1 MINEVCNQRCS
12 YCFASEFVNKKRN
25 DMSFLNF
32 KKAVDFICT
41 AKQFNRVGV
50 IGGEPLL
57 HPQFDKF
64 ISYLENNEKVKRFVV
79 FTNGVFLLDHKKC
92 IESKKVGILINVNSP
107 LEVGENN
114 YKKTVEA
121 IDYIVNN
128 DDINKLTIGL
138 NIFSPDLDYSFFT
151 SLAEKYDF
159 KMVRL
164 SIVVPA
170 YDKEKNGLLHFYRLK
185 QKTLEIVKK
194 LLVKGTAFNF
204 DCNVPVRC
212 LWDDEELED
221 LKLMGLTGD
230 KKRLIPIEE
239 SLCHPVIDILPDL
252 TAIRCF
258 GLSDKTK
265 VSIRKFK
272 TIDDLRDYY
281 VKHFDED
288 LSKNPLDDKCLTC
301 EMFAK
306 KCYGGCLANRRAK
319 NEETK

>member
-25 DMSFLNF
+25 DMSFANF
-32 KKAVDFICT
+32 KKAVKFINT
-41 AKQFNRVGV
+41 AKQNNRVGI

-57 HPQFDKF
+57 HPEFDKF
-64 ISYLENNEKVKRFVV
+64 INYLDKNKDVKRFVI
-79 FTNGVFLLDHKKC
+79 FTNGVFLLNHKKC
-92 IESKKVGILINVNSP
+92 IESKKAGILINVNSP
-107 LEVGENN
+107 LEVGEAN
-114 YKKTVEA
+114 YNKTVEA
-121 IDYIVNN
+121 IDYIVNH

-151 SLAEKYDF
+151 NLADKYDF
-159 KMVRL
+159 RMVRL

-170 YDKEKNGLLHFYRLK
+170 YDKEKNGLLHFYKLK

-194 LLVKGTAFNF
+194 LLVRGTKFNF

-212 LWDDEELED
+212 LWGEEELED
-221 LKLMGLTGD
+221 LKLMGLTGE
-230 KKRLIPIEE
+230 KKYLIPINE

-252 TAIRCF
+252 TVIRCF

-265 VSIRKFK
+265 MSMKDFK

-281 VKHFDED
+281 INNVDAK
-288 LSKNPLDDKCLTC
+288 LSQIPLDEKCLTC
-301 EMFAK
+301 EMFVK
-306 KCYGGCLANRRAK
+306 KCYGGCLANRRK
-319 NEETK
+319 E

>member
-12 YCFASEFVNKKRN
+12 YCFASEFVNKIRN
-25 DMSFLNF
+25 DMSFDNF
-32 KKAVDFICT
+32 KKAVKFINSGN
-41 AKQFNRVGV
+41 KSNRVGL

-57 HPQFDKF
+57 HPHFDKF
-64 ISYLENNEKVKRFVV
+64 VNYLDKNKDVKRFVI

-92 IESKKVGILINVNSP
+92 LDSKKVGVLINVNSP
-107 LEVGENN
+107 LEVGEEN

-121 IDYIVNN
+121 IDYIVNHN
-128 DDINKLTIGL
+128 DIRKLTIGL

-151 SLAEKYDF
+151 NLAEKYDF
-159 KMVRL
+159 PMVRL

-170 YDKEKNGLLHFYRLK
+170 YDKEKNGLLHFYKLK

-194 LLVKGTAFNF
+194 LLVKGTKFNF

-212 LWDDEELED
+212 LWDEEELED

-230 KKRLIPIEE
+230 KKSLIPINE
-239 SLCHPVIDILPDL
+239 SMCHPVIDILPDL

-265 VSIRKFK
+265 MPIKDFK
-272 TIDDLRDYY
+272 NIDDLREYY
-281 VKHFDED
+281 ITNFDEK
-288 LSKNPLDDKCLTC
+288 LSKIPLDEKCHTC
-301 EMFAK
+301 ELFAK
-306 KCYGGCLANRRAK
+306 KCYGGCLANRRK
-319 NEETK
+319 ES